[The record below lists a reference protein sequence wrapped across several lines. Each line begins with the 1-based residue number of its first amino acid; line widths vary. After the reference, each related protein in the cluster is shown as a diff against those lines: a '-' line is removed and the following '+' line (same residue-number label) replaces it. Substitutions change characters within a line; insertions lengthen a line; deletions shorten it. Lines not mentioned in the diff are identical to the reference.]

1 MEVKTKT
8 RQSNFELMRIVSMFM
23 IVVWHFI
30 YNTGFM
36 ETTTGSLH
44 FLLVFIWFIFIVHV
58 NSFIILTGYFQ
69 CDKKIKVRKLIE
81 LNNSAWFYKVLF
93 LIIFLVFGIVELNNV
108 EIMKLASPITLFNQ
122 YWFLSIYILLY
133 MLSPFLNNLVNVLTK
148 QQYHKMLIILF
159 IVTSILPTISGQ
171 LVYDNELGHSIISFV
186 LLYFIG
192 AYLKKYP
199 LKENYYFKKLTTS
212 SIRVMFLFL
221 FFFLA
226 FVNGLLYLFAEQM
239 IVQDNSI
246 VKEIGNIIILMRTG
260 FDNPIV
266 IIQSVCFFIYF
277 SNLNIKS
284 KVVNF
289 ISGCSFGVYLIHDN
303 PLVRTVLYKPL
314 IMSNF
319 TPIVIIIIFIASIV
333 VFLICIMIEFIRK
346 SIFKLFRNSKIALR
360 LRNKYQ
366 NYFKTLNLNIPW

>member
-1 MEVKTKT
+1 MEEKRKI

-36 ETTTGSLH
+36 ESTTGSLH

-93 LIIFLVFGIVELNNV
+93 LIIFLALGIAELNNV
-108 EIMKLASPITLFNQ
+108 DVMRLISPITLFNQ
-122 YWFLSIYILLY
+122 YWFLAIYILLY
-133 MLSPFLNNLVNVLTK
+133 MLSPFLNKLVNFLTK
-148 QQYHKMLIILF
+148 QQYHKMLMVLF
-159 IVTSILPTISGQ
+159 IITSILPTVSGQ

-199 LKENYYFKKLTTS
+199 LKENYYFKKLTVS
-212 SIRVMFLFL
+212 LIRIIFLFL

-226 FVNGLLYLFAEQM
+226 LVNGLLYLFAEQM

-246 VKEIGNIIILMRTG
+246 IKELGNIIILMRTG
-260 FDNPIV
+260 FDNPI
-266 IIQSVCFFIYF
+266 IIMQSICFFIYF
-277 SNLNIKS
+277 SCLNIKS
-284 KVVNF
+284 KVINF
-289 ISGCSFGVYLIHDN
+289 ISSRSFGVYLIHDN
-303 PLVRTVLYKPL
+303 PLVRTILYKPL

-319 TPIVIIIIFIASIV
+319 TPIVILIVFIASIV

-346 SIFKLFRNSKIALR
+346 SIFKLFRNSKLALK

-366 NYFKTLNLNIPW
+366 DYFKSLNLNIPW